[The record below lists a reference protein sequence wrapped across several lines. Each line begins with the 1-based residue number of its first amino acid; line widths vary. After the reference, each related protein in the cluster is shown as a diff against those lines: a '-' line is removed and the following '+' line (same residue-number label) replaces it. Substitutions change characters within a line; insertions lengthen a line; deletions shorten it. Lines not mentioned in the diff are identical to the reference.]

1 MTKFPR
7 AALVLLFIIA
17 PALTSAVAQSAAYS
31 FDNFDTR
38 NGVRVY
44 SEPVK
49 ARVSKLRSRRATRND
64 PANKALE
71 NQSAQSVVVV
81 DDPRATIKP
90 TALLYE
96 PVVASALDAA
106 SPLRGYTTGSAQID
120 DYLVDSGTRNG
131 IDPLLLYSIMHQE
144 SSFKSRAISPKGA
157 RGLMQLMPGTAIR
170 YGVTNIF
177 DPRQNIEGGARYVR
191 FLLDRFEGDIN
202 LTLAGY
208 NAGEGA
214 VEKYGWRI
222 PPYSETQEYVRRISG
237 RYSLLRDP
245 NAALYATR
253 ISTSQLAKLQ
263 AKPAVP
269 LTIYERSVST
279 VRLPDGRLQLMSQ

>member
-7 AALVLLFIIA
+7 SALVLLFIIA
-17 PALTSAVAQSAAYS
+17 PGLTSAAAQSTAYS

-49 ARVSKLRSRRATRND
+49 ARISNPRSRRASRND
-64 PANKALE
+64 PANKASE
-71 NQSAQSVVVV
+71 NQGGQLAVAV
-81 DDPRATIKP
+81 DDPGATIKP

-96 PVVASALDAA
+96 PVVAPTFDAA
-106 SPLRGYTTGSAQID
+106 SPLHGYTTGSAQID
-120 DYLVDSGTRNG
+120 NYMIDSGTRNG

-170 YGVTNIF
+170 FGVTNIF
-177 DPRQNIEGGARYVR
+177 DPQQNIEGGARYVR
-191 FLLDRFEGDIN
+191 FLLDRFDEDIN

-222 PPYSETQEYVRRISG
+222 PPYSETQEYVRRISR

-263 AKPAVP
+263 SKQAVP

>member
-1 MTKFPR
+1 MTRFPR
-7 AALVLLFIIA
+7 AALVLLFIGA
-17 PALTSAVAQSAAYS
+17 PALTPAVAQTATYS

-49 ARVSKLRSRRATRND
+49 ARVSAPRSRRASRND
-64 PANKALE
+64 LSNKAKE
-71 NQSAQSVVVV
+71 NTQATISL
-81 DDPRATIKP
+81 DDPATTVKN

-96 PVVASALDAA
+96 PVGTSVLGAA
-106 SPLRGYTTGSAQID
+106 SPLCGYTTGSAQID
-120 DYLVDSGTRNG
+120 NYLIDSGTRNG

-157 RGLMQLMPGTAIR
+157 RGLMQLMPGTAMR

-191 FLLDRFEGDIN
+191 FLRDRFDGNIN

-222 PPYSETQEYVRRISG
+222 PPYSETQEYVRRISR

-245 NAALYATR
+245 SSALYATR
-253 ISTSQLAKLQ
+253 LSTTQLAGLQ
-263 AKPAVP
+263 RKQTVP
-269 LTIYERSVST
+269 LTVYERSVLT
-279 VRLPDGRLQLMSQ
+279 VRMPDGRLQLMSQ

>member
-1 MTKFPR
+1 MTKLPR

>member
-1 MTKFPR
+1 MTRFPR
-7 AALVLLFIIA
+7 AALVLLFIGA
-17 PALTSAVAQSAAYS
+17 PALTPAVAQTATYS

-49 ARVSKLRSRRATRND
+49 ARVSTPRSRRASRNELSNKASDNTQATISLDD
-64 PANKALE
+64 PATTVRN
-71 NQSAQSVVVV
+71 
-81 DDPRATIKP
+81 

-96 PVVASALDAA
+96 PIGTSALGAS

-120 DYLVDSGTRNG
+120 NYLIDSGTRNG
-131 IDPLLLYSIMHQE
+131 IDPLLLYSVMHQE

-157 RGLMQLMPGTAIR
+157 RGLMQLMPGTAMR

-191 FLLDRFEGDIN
+191 FLLDRFDGNIN

-222 PPYSETQEYVRRISG
+222 PPYSETQEYVRRISR

-245 NAALYATR
+245 NSALYATR
-253 ISTSQLAKLQ
+253 ISTTQLAGLQ
-263 AKPAVP
+263 MKQAVP
-269 LTIYERSVST
+269 LTIYERSVLT
-279 VRLPDGRLQLMSQ
+279 VRLPDGGLQLMSQ